1 MGILDIFKSNEFKQ
15 RIESLELEN
24 TKLKQESTV
33 KLTLQQMTPIELK
46 KEIDLKTETNSELDQ
61 MISKNQSTLS
71 TLTDKI
77 ANLNETKKF

>member
-46 KEIDLKTETNSELDQ
+46 KKLI
-61 MISKNQSTLS
+61 
-71 TLTDKI
+71 
-77 ANLNETKKF
+77 

>member
-46 KEIDLKTETNSELDQ
+46 K
-61 MISKNQSTLS
+61 
-71 TLTDKI
+71 
-77 ANLNETKKF
+77 